1 VRLASLMKRKRILL
15 VDDYVDHLELLAVI
29 LGEQYDARA
38 CASAEEAHRVVEEFR
53 PDLLVL
59 DVRMHP
65 IDGVQCLEAIRAMPG
80 YDNIPAIALTA
91 LARDVE
97 KAALLK
103 AGFQDILTKPILDQ
117 ASFMIA
123 IDGVLEASLPSQSQL
138 SLHGESF
145 AA

>member
-1 VRLASLMKRKRILL
+1 MKRKRILL
-15 VDDYVDHLELLAVI
+15 VDDHLDHLELLAVI
-29 LGEQYDARA
+29 LGEQYDART
-38 CASAEEAHRVVEEFR
+38 CASAEEARRVVEEFR

-91 LARDVE
+91 LARGVE

-103 AGFQDILTKPILDQ
+103 AGFQDIFTKPILDQ

-123 IDGVLEASLPSQSQL
+123 IDRVLEASLPSQSQM
-138 SLHGESF
+138 SLHGT
-145 AA
+145 

>member
-1 VRLASLMKRKRILL
+1 MRRKRILL
-15 VDDYVDHLELLAVI
+15 VDDHLDHLELLAVI

-38 CASAEEAHRVVEEFR
+38 CASAEEAHRVLEEFG

-65 IDGVQCLEAIRAMPG
+65 IDGLQCLEAIRAMPG
-80 YDNIPAIALTA
+80 YDHIPAIALTA

-103 AGFQDILTKPILDQ
+103 AGFQEILTKPILDE
-117 ASFMIA
+117 ASFMTA
-123 IDGVLEASLPSQSQL
+123 IEGVLEASLPSQSQI
-138 SLHGESF
+138 SLHGASS

>member
-1 VRLASLMKRKRILL
+1 MKKKRILL
-15 VDDYVDHLELLAVI
+15 VDDDADNLEMSAVI
-29 LGEQYDARA
+29 LGDQYDARA
-38 CASAEEAHRVVEEFR
+38 CASTEEALRVVEEFR

-65 IDGVQCLEAIRAMPG
+65 SDGVQCLEAIRAMPG

-91 LARDVE
+91 LAGDEE

-103 AGFQDILTKPILDQ
+103 ARFQEIVTKPILDL

-123 IDGVLEASLPSQSQL
+123 IDRVLEASLPSQSEM
-138 SLHGESF
+138 SRESS